1 MRMRFRVFSVM
12 LAVALL
18 LGLFCLPVAA
28 EVTYTEMPITG
39 VASAGTGSGHW
50 RIVLNSTGTLPASG
64 FYTGLT
70 VEVTGITATA
80 RQVYNSSGYIMLIL
94 WGSGT
99 TAPDGATV
107 TLKAGSATSDND
119 SSLGIT
125 IPQDYTFRYNGTTA
139 AWELQ
144 IETVYTDMEVTSL
157 ANAVVSGDHWRINLN
172 VSEALPATGF
182 YTGLEVEVTGITA
195 TAREVYNNS
204 GYLML
209 ILWGS
214 GTTAPDGATVTLK
227 AGSATSSNDSSLG
240 IRFSKDFT
248 IRYDAASGTWKQYTE
263 VNYTESA
270 VAAVFRAHTDNGHW
284 RFWLQMSTAM
294 PTVNGAAFH
303 EYKDW
308 DVELNG
314 LTATDPR
321 VYSDSGYLLL
331 VLNGS
336 GTAAPAHGSTVT
348 IKACDMI
355 NLTDASVG
363 VRITEECVLTYDA
376 DQGTFV
382 TGGVVTYTE
391 ITSNGVASAGTGNGH
406 WRINLV
412 PSTTLPGS
420 GFYNGLTVEV
430 SGITAGVDRQL
441 YKNSSYLMLI
451 LWGSG
456 TTAPDGATITVK
468 AGTAQN
474 TGDTSVGIRL
484 MEDIVLRY
492 SETAG
497 TWVQVIDNTP
507 KEFTFTAVD
516 EHSGYTASGD
526 YELWLT
532 PSAGLPGEMNGTSAY
547 SGLTAS
553 VNGGTATAATLT
565 KTDTGALKLVV
576 PAASVPAADAW
587 TVTVHAGTAVSG
599 DISLPMS
606 ADATAYINAF
616 GVHLDRYVQ
625 DCGTDV
631 SLGYIT
637 DNKQNGFYLSST
649 DSMPADGNWTTPI
662 YAADEPESGVF
673 LNGIKTRVYVKKITA
688 SQYYVCLN
696 DSKVTPEIGDT
707 VIISGRF
714 DVDGYTVR
722 FATHVFTFNGAEA
735 DPVWAVT
742 STAVQPIELKAL
754 TYNLD
759 ADEYAVLE
767 TRSDGGET
775 VITKPGDY
783 TVRHSIGGVTFTQSV
798 GVCRDGDV
806 NLDNVVDVRDAV
818 IKRRNEEKSAA
829 ASAADTMEESAIRYE
844 ILGDKPTKTDDE
856 LPTAILGQTGSG
868 TYITSLA
875 ATENGTTVFG
885 VSDSNSGYT
894 PLASTYD
901 DYGFDY
907 VFDFNGNRELRVL
920 QLSDTQI
927 IDSAQDE
934 AGRLSAEEVAKWTQ
948 DKIDEL
954 LFNCL
959 DAAVEAADP
968 DIILIT
974 GDLNYGEF
982 DGDGWCLQ
990 TLIAHMES
998 LQIPWAPI
1006 FGNHDNEG
1014 VDGVR
1019 TTIAMQCGWLE
1030 DATYCLFNQRHNIG
1044 GNGNYTIALAQNGEL
1059 VRTIYMLD
1067 SNYCTLTD
1075 DPDQTVTVSAGG
1087 TRHTFLGFT
1096 TAQINWMYAMGMRT
1110 NQLAGRTIPSFVCY
1124 HIPSGEFLKG
1134 AVANGYQ
1141 IAEDSAAIKYTIGE
1155 DVAANS
1161 GDSGYKGGGW
1171 GTTINDRYL
1180 LPTLQKI
1187 GADGVFCGHQHVIN
1201 TSFHYAGIRWTMGLK
1216 TGEYCDFPKEMGGT
1230 LATVSADGSE
1240 FTIERIVSQIAD

>member
-1 MRMRFRVFSVM
+1 M
-12 LAVALL
+12 A
-18 LGLFCLPVAA
+18 
-28 EVTYTEMPITG
+28 
-39 VASAGTGSGHW
+39 
-50 RIVLNSTGTLPASG
+50 
-64 FYTGLT
+64 
-70 VEVTGITATA
+70 
-80 RQVYNSSGYIMLIL
+80 
-94 WGSGT
+94 
-99 TAPDGATV
+99 
-107 TLKAGSATSDND
+107 DN
-119 SSLGIT
+119 T
-125 IPQDYTFRYNGTTA
+125 
-139 AWELQ
+139 
-144 IETVYTDMEVTSL
+144 
-157 ANAVVSGDHWRINLN
+157 HWRINLN
-172 VSEALPATGF
+172 ISEAFPTTGF

-195 TAREVYNNS
+195 TVRQVYNNS

-227 AGSATSSNDSSLG
+227 AGSATSDSDASLG
-240 IRFSKDFT
+240 IRFAEDFT
-248 IRYDAASGTWKQYTE
+248 IRYDAASGTWAQYTE
-263 VNYTESA
+263 VTYTETKVSELL
-270 VAAVFRAHTDNGHW
+270 RSHTDNGHW

-294 PTVNGAAFH
+294 PTVNGTAFH
-303 EYKDW
+303 EYSNW

-321 VYSDSGYLLL
+321 LYSDSGYILI

-336 GTAAPAHGSTVT
+336 GTDAPAHGSTVT
-348 IKACDMI
+348 LKTCDMI

-376 DQGTFV
+376 DMGAFV
-382 TGGVVTYTE
+382 LGGVTTYTE
-391 ITSNGVASAGTGNGH
+391 ITSTGVASANTGSGH

-412 PSTTLPGS
+412 PSATLPGS

-441 YKNSSYLMLI
+441 YKTGGYLMLI

-456 TTAPDGATITVK
+456 TTATDGATITVK
-468 AGTAQN
+468 AGKAQN

-497 TWVQVIDNTP
+497 TWVQLIDNTP
-507 KEFTFTAVD
+507 KEFTFTGAD
-516 EHSGYTASGD
+516 DNSGYTSAGD
-526 YELWLT
+526 YELWLI
-532 PSAGLPGEMNGTSAY
+532 PSVGMPGEMDGTTVY

-553 VNGGTATAATLT
+553 INGGEAAATTLT
-565 KTDTGALKLVV
+565 KTNTGALKLTV
-576 PAASVPAADAW
+576 PAASVPSAEAW
-587 TVTVHAGTAVSG
+587 TVTVYAGTAASG
-599 DISLPMS
+599 DFSLPMS
-606 ADATAYINAF
+606 ANMTAYINRY
-616 GVHLDRYVQ
+616 GVYAGQYIQ

-631 SLGYIT
+631 GLTYVM
-637 DNKQNGFYLSST
+637 DNKQNGFYLNST
-649 DSMPADGNWTTPI
+649 DSMPSDSTWATPI
-662 YAADEPESGVF
+662 YAADQPESGVF

-714 DVDGYTVR
+714 DLDGYTVD
-722 FATHVFTFNGAEA
+722 FATHVYTFNGADA
-735 DPVWAVT
+735 DPVWTVE
-742 STAVQPIELKAL
+742 STATQPIKLKAL
-754 TYNLD
+754 SYNLD

-775 VITKPGDY
+775 VIVKPGDY
-783 TVRHSIGGVTFTQSV
+783 TVEHSIGDVSFTQSV
-798 GVCRDGDV
+798 AVFRDGDV

-818 IKRRNEEKSAA
+818 MKRRNEEKDGAA
-829 ASAADTMEESAIRYE
+829 AAADTMEESAIRHE

-856 LPTAILGQTGSG
+856 LPMALLGQTGSG

-885 VSDSNSGYT
+885 VSDSDSGYT
-894 PLASTYD
+894 PSANSYD

-934 AGRLSAEEVAKWTQ
+934 AGRLSDAEVAMWTQ

-954 LFNCL
+954 LFNGL
-959 DAAVEAADP
+959 DAAVAEADP

-990 TLIAHMES
+990 TLIAHMEG

-1014 VDGVR
+1014 VDGTR

-1030 DATYCLFNQRHNIG
+1030 DATYCLFNQRHSIG

-1067 SNYCTLTD
+1067 SNYCVPTD
-1075 DPDQTVTVSAGG
+1075 YPDQTFTVGSDGSIYS
-1087 TRHTFLGFT
+1087 FLGFT
-1096 TAQINWMYAMGMRT
+1096 EAQMNWMYAMGMRT

-1124 HIPSGEFLKG
+1124 HVPSAEFLEG

-1141 IAEDSAAIKYTIGE
+1141 IAEDSRAIKYTIGE
-1155 DVAANS
+1155 DVTANS

-1201 TSFHYAGIRWTMGLK
+1201 TSFYYAGIRWTMGLK